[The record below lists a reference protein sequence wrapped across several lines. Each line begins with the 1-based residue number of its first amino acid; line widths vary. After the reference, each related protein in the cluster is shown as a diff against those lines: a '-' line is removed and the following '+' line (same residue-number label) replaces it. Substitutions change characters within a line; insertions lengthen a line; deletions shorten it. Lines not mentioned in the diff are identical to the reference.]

1 MKVSVSFLGFGEAAQ
16 SFCNDERWQ
25 GVTHGYDIKL
35 NQNDHRLA
43 KLKDFEQFGVITDEP
58 IDALASGSNTILSVV
73 TADQALNAAEGVAP
87 FLNAGALYL
96 DMNSAAPTTKQAAA
110 KLMQDAGVDY
120 VDVAIMSPV
129 NPKQLDVPLLL
140 AGHKAE
146 LAKSKLSELG
156 FQNIRI
162 VGDQIGQASA
172 IKMLRSVMIKGV
184 EALTSECAIAA
195 YRAGVV
201 DEVFGSMGEG
211 WPNKADYNLD
221 RMMVHGARRAAEMDE
236 VVKTLEDLGV
246 EPIMSRGTVM
256 RQRAIG
262 ALGLNPP
269 PTRLTEKLDKLN
281 ITLSEATK

>member
-25 GVTHGYDIKL
+25 GVAHGYDIKL

-73 TADQALNAAEGVAP
+73 TADQALNAAEGMAP
-87 FLNAGALYL
+87 FLNAGTLYL

-140 AGHKAE
+140 AGNKAE

-184 EALTSECAIAA
+184 EALTFECAIAA
-195 YRAGVV
+195 FRAGVV
-201 DEVFGSMGEG
+201 DEVFDSMGED
-211 WPNKADYNLD
+211 WPSKADYNLD

-246 EPIMSRGTVM
+246 EPLMSRGTVM